1 MKLNRRGILFIFLAP
16 LVLLSGCATDSA
28 LNEGP
33 SVHYNQP
40 AYPSNLKLFHSATS
54 EDVLVQYD
62 EWWHGKQEPHPR
74 AYWLEKNK
82 DAVDRK
88 LKPDFTSLRASRGL
102 VPIPVVDPSAESIPT
117 PPSGFYAVI
126 ETNGASFT
134 LYRKPLDAGPAAAYE
149 PVGTFQLPFYMG
161 KSEKVRQIFLM
172 PTTTL
177 VAAVVIIVVAG
188 VLIAAIVYAPHNN

>member
-1 MKLNRRGILFIFLAP
+1 MKLNRLGILFIFLAP

-40 AYPSNLKLFHSATS
+40 AYPSNLKLFHSSTS

-62 EWWHGKQEPHPR
+62 EWWRGKQEPHPR

-82 DAVDRK
+82 DAVERK
-88 LKPDFTSLRASRGL
+88 LKPDFTSLRTSRGL
-102 VPIPVVDPSAESIPT
+102 VSIPVVEPSAESIPT
-117 PPSGFYAVI
+117 PPSGFYAII

-134 LYRKPLDAGPAAAYE
+134 LYRKPLDAGPTATYE

-161 KSEKVRQIFLM
+161 KSERVRQVFLTS
-172 PTTTL
+172 TT
-177 VAAVVIIVVAG
+177 AVVVTVGLIVLAG
-188 VLIAAIVYAPHNN
+188 ALIALAVYSQSGN